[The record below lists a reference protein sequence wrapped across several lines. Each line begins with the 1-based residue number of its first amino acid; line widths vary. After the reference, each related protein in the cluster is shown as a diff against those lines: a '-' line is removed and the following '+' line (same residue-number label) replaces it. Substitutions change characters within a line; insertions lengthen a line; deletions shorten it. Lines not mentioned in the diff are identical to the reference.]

1 MPSQPLISAFLLQM
15 VIAMLVTIWCFLN
28 RSPTSQTCHQ
38 HKLSLT
44 SVSNIVVIV
53 GISDLL
59 TGSMSKE
66 FSLDDV
72 QDRWWCWFGI
82 GSPISQKVLIFEM
95 IYLRWN
101 RVRSIFQ
108 TTRSLYFIKVL
119 HTLQVFSYKQLD
131 LKFKII
137 VRRVARCRNWITA
150 LLRYKSGIKSLQM
163 WLFQIELLRV

>member
-44 SVSNIVVIV
+44 SVSNIVVTV
-53 GISDLL
+53 AISDFL
-59 TGSMSKE
+59 TGSMLIILSTCFVKLDSFSK
-66 FSLDDV
+66 
-72 QDRWWCWFGI
+72 
-82 GSPISQKVLIFEM
+82 KVRPCKL
-95 IYLRWN
+95 
-101 RVRSIFQ
+101 
-108 TTRSLYFIKVL
+108 VL